1 MYFWLCGPYN
11 VCCSSS
17 VLQEQP
23 QTIWQESKGG
33 CVTMKLGLWTLKFKF
48 HIVFSGH
55 EIFWFFSQ
63 PLKNIKPTLSSG
75 GGGGG
80 GRTVQKQVLGQIWP
94 VGKPSFAHPCLYILS
109 CKVSRK
115 RQAFPHCIISASQT
129 KVCFLASCQSCLF
142 PTFQA
147 LCHPC
152 PPMHFLLL
160 SSPDPLSSSRW
171 WAPPCRSSVTTRMK
185 TSSSS

>member
-17 VLQEQP
+17 ILQEQP

-33 CVTMKLGLWTLKFKF
+33 CVTMKLGLWTLKFNF
-48 HIVFSGH
+48 HIVFSEH
-55 EIFWFFSQ
+55 EIFCFFFSTIKKY
-63 PLKNIKPTLSSG
+63 KNHPYFRRRG
-75 GGGGG
+75 GGGQ
-80 GRTVQKQVLGQIWP
+80 TVQKQVLGQIWP

-129 KVCFLASCQSCLF
+129 KVCFLASCQPCLF

-160 SSPDPLSSSRW
+160 SSPDPS
-171 WAPPCRSSVTTRMK
+171 PPPGGGLLHAAHR
-185 TSSSS
+185 